1 MCFGT
6 FLFSNARC
14 PNAKRGEGSLFVELL
29 LAQVLDVD
37 GLQVLLAV
45 DDTGLGELLTT
56 AHLFHHAGFLEFA
69 FQFLESSF
77 EVVTFFNRNYDHC

>member
-1 MCFGT
+1 MPTAFC
-6 FLFSNARC
+6 RIC
-14 PNAKRGEGSLFVELL
+14 AKRENLWIL